1 MRASAFRQSQAMKVS
16 FKGGLEIEAALKA
29 LGDKGAIKR
38 TAERALKRAAEPI
51 RDKAKE
57 LAPKD
62 ERHLEESISIG
73 RAIQAFQRTSSG
85 DVVRTFVGIDESKD
99 ARLHRH
105 GGLRHWRASCAA
117 PLSRRALAR
126 FSTGPVRLPNTGRC
140 LRKWPRHCPC
150 ERWRWHCHP
159 HSRCS
164 GRGRLRT
171 GSSNPRQRFAG
182 LQCEPASRLDQSG
195 SWGPP
200 LVKVGA
206 AGSGI
211 QCVGS

>member
-1 MRASAFRQSQAMKVS
+1 MKVS

-99 ARLHRH
+99 ARLHIY
-105 GGLRHWRASCAA
+105 ASVDEFGTE
-117 PLSRRALAR
+117 S
-126 FSTGPVRLPNTGRC
+126 
-140 LRKWPRHCPC
+140 
-150 ERWRWHCHP
+150 HP
-159 HSRCS
+159 AQPYMR
-164 GRGRLRT
+164 
-171 GSSNPRQRFAG
+171 
-182 LQCEPASRLDQSG
+182 PA
-195 SWGPP
+195 WEAEKMTAFN
-200 LVKVGA
+200 LVKDTLDEEIIKTA
-206 AGSGI
+206 ARQARKRAKG
-211 QCVGS
+211 